1 MEVIST
7 SVASINN
14 ETPRSSP
21 IWTLH
26 LACRWT
32 GGLRRSGSSSEVR
45 LRRPASLRYQGFETQ
60 SPYIPNQTARTSAIC
75 ATSQVITD
83 PTSTNPMALG
93 LGLWQPDHAVEA
105 EVLGVAM
112 ALAEVQPIQ
121 VTTELLVVP
130 EVEAVL
136 LGEEAGPQGPLLYHE
151 AQGSIVGERPVGRSD
166 PPPLGGE
173 PIVDATGTCSTP
185 MIRLIARRTLHWA
198 LSDL

>member
-1 MEVIST
+1 
-7 SVASINN
+7 
-14 ETPRSSP
+14 
-21 IWTLH
+21 
-26 LACRWT
+26 
-32 GGLRRSGSSSEVR
+32 
-45 LRRPASLRYQGFETQ
+45 
-60 SPYIPNQTARTSAIC
+60 
-75 ATSQVITD
+75 
-83 PTSTNPMALG
+83 MALG